1 MRGVLAVLVLLVMS
15 SCANDDEVARDF
27 FPEEAVTIIVPY
39 SPGGSSDQMARL
51 TAEGLSD
58 YWGIEVIVDNHDG
71 LDAGS
76 GLLAIAEADADGY
89 TLGMFGNPDELVHA
103 RMYDAD
109 LSMNDFEYLMGFDQ
123 MPHALLAGP
132 GFEGDTFQEWIDLAN
147 RQPGRLTVGHSGSLG
162 ELMIFLL
169 ENETGVDVTPVR
181 YDGGGELIQALREDQ
196 IDTAST
202 SCVAINDVIR
212 AGGRKLGCAGA
223 PNGDGTTFSE
233 QGYDILLNVM
243 RVLVAPQGIPA
254 DHREEIISALETVFE
269 SEAWQEAVADAE
281 IDFVQTGAEELMELV
296 REMDQKIE
304 RRIEEAE
311 LRP

>member
-1 MRGVLAVLVLLVMS
+1 MRGMLAVLVLLMMS
-15 SCANDDEVARDF
+15 SCANDDEVVRDS

-71 LDAGS
+71 RQSGS

-103 RMYDAD
+103 RLYDTELAMTD
-109 LSMNDFEYLMGFDQ
+109 YDYLMGFDQ

-132 GFEGDTFQEWIDLAN
+132 GFEGEDFEDWIDIAN

-181 YDGGGELIQALREDQ
+181 YDGGGELIQALSEDQ
-196 IDTAST
+196 IDTALS
-202 SCVAINDVIR
+202 SCEAADDVAR
-212 AGGRKLGCAGA
+212 SGGRKLGCTGS
-223 PNGDGTTFSE
+223 PDGDGTTFSE
-233 QGYDILLNVM
+233 QGYEILLNVM

-254 DHREEIISALETVFE
+254 DHRDEIISALETVFE
-269 SEAWQEAVADAE
+269 TEAWQEAVADAE
-281 IDFVQTGAEELMELV
+281 IAFVQTGPDDLMELV
-296 REMDQKIE
+296 REMDEKIE

-311 LRP
+311 LSR